1 MASGNFILGVS
12 AQITNLNDVQNQLKN
27 LKLAKSISVPIE
39 LKNGQQA
46 IRTVNTFKDKIGQ
59 TVKEVQTFNTVTGKT
74 SSEIKSVSL
83 NIEKANKALNPFGT
97 GLENLL
103 KTGAKVAVFSVLA
116 GAINSVKDA
125 MASTID
131 VVKDF
136 DDALTEFKK
145 VSDLSGEA
153 LNDYTKQLGELGV
166 EVGRT
171 TTEMVQASTNFKK
184 SGFSDQD
191 SAQLAKMATM
201 FQNIADKEISAEQAS
216 KFIIAQMKAFNIE
229 ANNSIHILDAINNVA
244 NNTAS
249 GTNDLQLA
257 LSKTASA
264 MATAGNTYEQT
275 LALVESGVAV
285 MPNNASTVGNGLRT
299 IAINIA
305 TLAKSNDE
313 LVVANG
319 KVKVSL
325 KDERGELRSTY
336 DILDDLSQ
344 GWDKLSR
351 SERVS
356 LAQSLAGKHKIPSS
370 CSP

>member
-1 MASGNFILGVS
+1 MANGNFILGVS

-59 TVKEVQTFNTVTGKT
+59 TVREVQTFNTVTGKT

-83 NIEKANKALNPFGT
+83 NIEKANKALNPFGA

-116 GAINSVKDA
+116 SAINSVKDA

-153 LNDYTKQLGELGV
+153 LSDYAKQLGEIGS

-171 TTEMVQASTNFKK
+171 TTQMIQASTEFKK
-184 SGFSDQD
+184 GGFSDQD
-191 SAQLAKMATM
+191 SAKLARVASLY
-201 FQNIADKEISAEQAS
+201 QNIADSELSAGESASYIIS
-216 KFIIAQMKAFNIE
+216 QMKAFNLTADQAIE
-229 ANNSIHILDAINNVA
+229 IIDK
-244 NNTAS
+244 
-249 GTNDLQLA
+249 TN
-257 LSKTASA
+257 
-264 MATAGNTYEQT
+264 E
-275 LALVESGVAV
+275 V
-285 MPNNASTVGNGLRT
+285 
-299 IAINIA
+299 
-305 TLAKSNDE
+305 
-313 LVVANG
+313 
-319 KVKVSL
+319 
-325 KDERGELRSTY
+325 
-336 DILDDLSQ
+336 
-344 GWDKLSR
+344 
-351 SERVS
+351 
-356 LAQSLAGKHKIPSS
+356 
-370 CSP
+370 